1 MASPPQ
7 KRSGSC
13 LCGNIKYTI
22 TNKHGPDMTQLV
34 CHCPNCL
41 HGMGS
46 SGAYSFCPIE
56 NFEFAEGAKQHIKIY
71 HDQETTSKDE
81 MQRQFCTNCGSCV
94 LITTDHN
101 TSVAIV
107 PVGTMDC
114 GGKGWYKP
122 EVECFGYNK
131 KDWMP
136 ELQGT
141 QIWEHM
147 PTFG

>member
-1 MASPPQ
+1 MASPPRT
-7 KRSGSC
+7 RSGSC

-22 TNKHGPDMTQLV
+22 TNKHGPDMTQL
-34 CHCPNCL
+34 
-41 HGMGS
+41 
-46 SGAYSFCPIE
+46 